1 MHRKGK
7 QTQLQPSHSN
17 TKLKKSAKTNIPLSR
32 RWAWEWFYLSALS
45 ESKPGQQLNSSV
57 LFLHPTAVYVH
68 NLVIKYPVGSKI
80 LAQHSKAVKEK
91 KPGTST
97 EHYLY
102 PYWAMP
108 FRSCNTCH
116 NHIKNRGPFLSAQN
130 FFRSSVWTAIFN
142 LVLPSI
148 GNGINWG
155 ETCNKV
161 PKNALHETSHGI
173 HQLHRQGGRGGHG
186 RPPPGHHGQQELLLT
201 LITPAEPS
209 DLCQLKKIILVWGKF
224 W

>member
-1 MHRKGK
+1 
-7 QTQLQPSHSN
+7 
-17 TKLKKSAKTNIPLSR
+17 
-32 RWAWEWFYLSALS
+32 
-45 ESKPGQQLNSSV
+45 
-57 LFLHPTAVYVH
+57 
-68 NLVIKYPVGSKI
+68 
-80 LAQHSKAVKEK
+80 
-91 KPGTST
+91 
-97 EHYLY
+97 
-102 PYWAMP
+102 MP

-116 NHIKNRGPFLSAQN
+116 NHIKNRGPYLSAQE

-142 LVLPSI
+142 VVLPST

-186 RPPPGHHGQQELLLT
+186 QPPPGHHGQQELLLT

-209 DLCQLKKIILVWGKF
+209 DLWQLKKNHFSLGKILIKRIMLMNIKQTTINIIQSSQLTDFFACCSRRSDSSFSFSKFWSAIRREWDSVWGQREHSASAEVHGGKNALSLPRTEIKCC
-224 W
+224 WQPEQ